1 MFETSKDI
9 LNIVLA
15 ISIASISFFFCW
27 GLYYLVMSGRQVFK
41 LISSLKERLDK
52 IDEAVTAF
60 KHKVES
66 STSYLLLIGEGVKKL
81 VELMKERES
90 KNN

>member
-15 ISIASISFFFCW
+15 ISIASISFFISW
-27 GLYYLVMSGRQVFK
+27 ALYYLVMTLRKVYLGVKEFK
-41 LISSLKERLDK
+41 TRLDK

-60 KHKVES
+60 KNKIES
-66 STSYLLLIGEGVKKL
+66 STSYLLIIGEGVKKL
-81 VELMKERES
+81 VEIMKERE
-90 KNN
+90 KGNK